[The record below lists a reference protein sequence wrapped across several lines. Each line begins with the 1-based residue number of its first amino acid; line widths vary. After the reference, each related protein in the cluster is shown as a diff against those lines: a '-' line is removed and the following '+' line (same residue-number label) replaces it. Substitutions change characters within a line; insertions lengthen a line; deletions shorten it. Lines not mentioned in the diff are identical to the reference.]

1 MNPLL
6 SKNIAYFEAV
16 EVIWIYS
23 PPRLPCPPCLYF
35 PLIHHVY
42 LVLVHPVHLIHIA
55 LVLVHL
61 VHLVHLVGGSGDGRC
76 HELSQNIW
84 FELLKFVHLVLA
96 PTIERG
102 GEFSTSDSFLLG
114 VCSFCFFSNEVEERK
129 EEVTS
134 AQLSSSVA
142 Q

>member
-23 PPRLPCPPCLYF
+23 PPRLLCPPCLPF
-35 PLIHHVY
+35 PLIHNVY
-42 LVLVHPVHLIHIA
+42 LVLFHPENFIHIA

-61 VHLVHLVGGSGDGRC
+61 VHLVHLVGGSGDGGC

-96 PTIERG
+96 LVPV
-102 GEFSTSDSFLLG
+102 L
-114 VCSFCFFSNEVEERK
+114 V
-129 EEVTS
+129 
-134 AQLSSSVA
+134 
-142 Q
+142 